1 MARATTSERQ
11 RLNGGAGRGEPREVH
26 VDCPRCGLS
35 DCAACAERDERD
47 EELGDVVEDMA
58 AELGEIR
65 AGQVELVTLLR
76 ELVTLARGSRFRRVP
91 ASEVAA
97 AVAAA
102 AEPEDDDHRDDEP
115 DDDDE
120 PEDDHQDDD
129 EQDHEHL
136 AALRT
141 GTGMGAV
148 HVADPEAAPG
158 RDVPSVLL
166 SDLRAVEAARAPAP
180 AGGDAF
186 DQLTELVMVALDARW
201 ATRDALQRVLRAA
214 SRVQRQSPAGDARAL
229 LTATLPQ
236 LAPGGQAQAAAR
248 AMLNAAE

>member
-1 MARATTSERQ
+1 MATTSSSRV
-11 RLNGGAGRGEPREVH
+11 RANGSAGRGMPRE
-26 VDCPRCGLS
+26 CPRCGLH
-35 DCAACAERDERD
+35 DCETCQARDERD
-47 EELGDVVEDMA
+47 DELGDVVEDMA

-97 AVAAA
+97 AVAQV
-102 AEPEDDDHRDDEP
+102 EPEDDEPERDDHRDD
-115 DDDDE
+115 DHQDDE
-120 PEDDHQDDD
+120 PEGDD
-129 EQDHEHL
+129 EPDREHL
-136 AALRT
+136 VALRT
-141 GTGMGAV
+141 GTGPV
-148 HVADPEAAPG
+148 HVADPEHAPG

-186 DQLTELVMVALDARW
+186 DQLTEQVLLALDARW
-201 ATRDALQRVLRAA
+201 ASRDALQHVLRAA
-214 SRVQRQSPAGDARAL
+214 SRVQRQSPADDARGL
-229 LTATLPQ
+229 LAATLPQ
-236 LAPGGQAQAAAR
+236 LAPGGPAQAAAR